1 MSNKVKYCEKS
12 FSENQFVALRHLLDL
27 LLEGQGLFVGRV
39 VQEDDDSAL
48 AHVVLLHVHQVIPKG
63 VQRGEKIY
71 KKYLKTECT
80 SS

>member
-48 AHVVLLHVHQVIPKG
+48 AHVVLLHVHQVIPNG
-63 VQRGEKIY
+63 VQRGEKNIY
-71 KKYLKTECT
+71 KVLGN
-80 SS
+80 